1 MLGKL
6 APFLDSNSMQNYV
19 KPTLEKLGTDS
30 DADVIFYAKEAYES
44 LAVTAR

>member
-6 APFLDSNSMQNYV
+6 APFLNAEAMQNYV
-19 KPTLEKLGTDS
+19 KPTLEKLGADS

-44 LAVTAR
+44 LSHAAR